1 MCMKISRTLKN
12 QMIEYVKEYA
22 NRVNQSKKPVETI
35 NAFDAK
41 AAADAVI
48 HALKNKQ
55 QFGSEEADTIENPEF
70 HGYLV
75 KFFYE
80 KLPINYLA
88 LKRNIGYYE
97 AKSLLID
104 KGTDFFPELHGLRN
118 KYYKNKSND
127 YPATDNQ
134 IKYIVSYDV
143 ILDHANELSGRE
155 ASLII
160 SCLRNPNKTKP
171 AYYSYYIKGPV
182 VNKMKIA
189 T

>member
-1 MCMKISRTLKN
+1 MKISRNLKN
-12 QMIEYVKEYA
+12 QIIDYVKEYA
-22 NRVNQSKKPVETI
+22 NRVNQSKKPVDTI

-48 HALKNKQ
+48 RALKKKE
-55 QFGSEEADTIENPEF
+55 QFGTEESNTIEDPEF
-70 HGYLV
+70 YGYLV

-118 KYYKNKSND
+118 SYYKNRSND

-134 IKYIVSYDV
+134 IKYIVSYNV
-143 ILDHANELSGRE
+143 VLDHANELSGRE

-160 SCLRNPNKTKP
+160 SCLKNPNKTKP
-171 AYYSYYIKGPV
+171 AYYSYYIKDPSV
-182 VNKMKIA
+182 TKPQI
-189 T
+189 TT

>member
-1 MCMKISRTLKN
+1 MKISRTLKN
-12 QMIEYVKEYA
+12 QIIEYVKEYA

-35 NAFDAK
+35 NAFDTK
-41 AAADAVI
+41 VAADAVLC
-48 HALKNKQ
+48 ALKKKQ
-55 QFGSEEADTIENPEF
+55 QFGNEEASTIEDPEF
-70 HGYLV
+70 HRYLM

-104 KGTDFFPELHGLRN
+104 KGTDFFPELHGLKN

-134 IKYIVSYDV
+134 IKYIVSYNV
-143 ILDHANELSGRE
+143 VLNHANELSGRE

-160 SCLRNPNKTKP
+160 TCLKNPKKTKP
-171 AYYSYYIKGPV
+171 AYYNYYIKDLE
-182 VNKMKIA
+182 VNKIKIA